1 MIQAHEI
8 KVGNRF
14 IRELRN
20 SKGLEYD
27 HDFILTEEWMG
38 KLFGDN
44 TSIALQDLFPIPLSK
59 EVLLA
64 YGFTPNKLGALAIEL
79 EDIATHLE
87 LSETSGC
94 YYPYIDQM
102 QEMGSPQNLALPF
115 IQYLHELQHLYWCL
129 CKTDLKYQP

>member
-59 EVLLA
+59 ELLLA
-64 YGFTPNKLGALAIEL
+64 YGFTECKSPYSY
-79 EDIATHLE
+79 EDAFVIGQDAGRIIWCANDLYKPISTERHYLRI
-87 LSETSGC
+87 TSINGC
-94 YYPYIDQM
+94 QH
-102 QEMGSPQNLALPF
+102 
-115 IQYLHELQHLYWCL
+115 LHELQNLIWCL
-129 CKTDLKYQP
+129 FKIELNYQP